1 MLALNNSL
9 EAFWLGN
16 LKNRDLAGKELN
28 SSQIVE
34 EDCDDEIVEDDESD
48 VDLPNE
54 ANEEAESEEVVE
66 EESLE
71 I

>member
-28 SSQIVE
+28 SRQIVE